1 MLHPILS
8 ASKIAGLI
16 GLNPYQ
22 NPDEIIYDLLCKDKE
37 IRKRVAEIEEQAK
50 RKPFRQVRD
59 DVLKNKSIEG
69 IVHAG
74 IRACSKT
81 GDVKGVLAEVEQYA
95 KTAVELRYPDYAPE
109 VQQALVSEIRGS
121 VQKQRGLNNENHIL
135 DQYEVAQDVRVVER
149 NTKNM
154 RKNFGRFTILGRT
167 DGWVEAENRIVDS
180 KERTR
185 FWTEVPMYDEVQL
198 RVYMEMMGA
207 REAELIERFPGGKMR
222 VTKFIND
229 AQKWNAIQQGI
240 ENAVDKMN
248 RIAGDYDEL
257 KRIIFINTV
266 EITHGDCS
274 GTGGS
279 AGTTDRAKL
288 DL

>member
-1 MLHPILS
+1 MHPILS

-37 IRKRVAEIEEQAK
+37 IHKRVAEIEEQAK
-50 RKPFRQVRD
+50 RRPFRQVRD

-74 IRACSKT
+74 IRACAKT
-81 GDVKGVLAEVEQYA
+81 ADVKGVLDEVEQYA
-95 KTAVELRYPDYAPE
+95 QTAVCLRYADYAPE
-109 VQQALVSEIRGS
+109 VKQALVSEIRGA

-135 DQYEVAQDVRVVER
+135 DQYETAQDVRVVER

-154 RKNFGRFTILGRT
+154 RKNFGKFTILGRT

-185 FWTEVPMYDEVQL
+185 FWAEVPIYDEVQM

-207 REAELIERFPGGKMR
+207 REAELVERFPGGKMR
-222 VTKFIND
+222 VTKFVND
-229 AQKWNAIQQGI
+229 AQKWDAIRQGI
-240 ENAVDKMN
+240 ETAVDKMIRAAN
-248 RIAGDYDEL
+248 DCDEL
-257 KRIIFINTV
+257 KRIVFTNTV
-266 EITHGDCS
+266 EVIHGDCGS
-274 GTGGS
+274 TGGS
-279 AGTTDRAKL
+279 AGTAGSARL
-288 DL
+288 NL